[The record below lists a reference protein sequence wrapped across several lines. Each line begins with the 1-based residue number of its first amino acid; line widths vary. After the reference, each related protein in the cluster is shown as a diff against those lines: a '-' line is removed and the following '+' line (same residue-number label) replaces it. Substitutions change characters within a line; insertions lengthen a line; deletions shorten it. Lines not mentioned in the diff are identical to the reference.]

1 MNVLIF
7 VMTMLMVFAMMTYA
21 KMENF
26 RSFSHM
32 QIQFQQ
38 YMQQIERKYISDQSL
53 ATYNKTSMSQGKAG
67 AKGPRAAASPRL
79 SWYLLTNSADRE
91 KQPEAYDQM
100 VSFSKK
106 LIHLLYGDQAFF
118 KEAVEKRPNLLDDL
132 FAKLASDYKMVKA
145 SEFANIDLGDSVL
158 NDTFYKMLKGNPVI
172 ERKTEQSEII
182 PEQVTPTDEEELAA
196 AAEAEQEALES
207 KADEGYTSLLDYI
220 TIDKTQKIRLF
231 LAPPAFLLAIF
242 GDESFVRDIQE
253 ERYRLYRQLVNG
265 SIKPED
271 ANGQFQAFVASRI
284 GNFNPEQFDYTVSKV
299 NPRDYEVVK

>member
-1 MNVLIF
+1 MNILLF
-7 VMTMLMVFAMMTYA
+7 VMTMLMVFAMLTYA

-38 YMQQIERKYISDQSL
+38 YMQKIERKHISDQAL
-53 ATYNKTSMSQGKAG
+53 VTYNKTSMSQGKG
-67 AKGPRAAASPRL
+67 GKGPRTAASPRL
-79 SWYLLTNSADRE
+79 SWYLLTNTAERE

-100 VSFSKK
+100 INFSKK
-106 LIHLLYGDQAFF
+106 LIHLLYGNQSFF
-118 KEAVEKRPNLLDDL
+118 KEALEKRPNLLDEI
-132 FAKLASDYKMVKA
+132 FMAITSDHKMVKA
-145 SEFANIDLGDSVL
+145 NEFANLDLGDSVL
-158 NDTFYKMLKGNPVI
+158 NDVFYKMLKGNPII
-172 ERKTEQSEII
+172 ERKSVQTEII
-182 PEQVTPTDEEELAA
+182 PEQITLTEDEELTS
-196 AAEAEQEALES
+196 AAEAELEANES

-242 GDESFVRDIQE
+242 GDEGFVNDIRE
-253 ERYRLYRQLVNG
+253 ERYRLYRQVVNG
-265 SIKPED
+265 SIKAED

-284 GNFNPEQFDYTVSKV
+284 GNFNPELFDYSVTKV